1 MLSVLLLQLACVKSE
16 MSKLNS
22 TLEEERQLAG
32 QHLLALQAQI
42 SEAQARAKVRSSN
55 VHTNTCSIKT
65 LNLAIMFL

>member
-1 MLSVLLLQLACVKSE
+1 MKSE

-42 SEAQARAKVRSSN
+42 SEAQARAKVRSAHQRPYKHLQYKTHALN
-55 VHTNTCSIKT
+55 VVIT
-65 LNLAIMFL
+65 LF

>member
-1 MLSVLLLQLACVKSE
+1 MACVKSE

-42 SEAQARAKVRSSN
+42 SEAQARAKVRSATN
-55 VHTNTCSIKT
+55 VHTN
-65 LNLAIMFL
+65 A